1 MENHQNAYYSP
12 YFQYRNGLLHCE
24 DRNSREITE
33 WLRNKDVYLYSPVYI
48 YSKNKIVRNVE
59 GYKEPLTKTKMDFQL
74 NYSVKANMN
83 PHILSIMK
91 DLGCS
96 VTLVSGMEL
105 QLALRLGFQPNSI
118 VLNGNG
124 KQLWEIELA
133 IHHGCILN
141 IDSEF
146 NLTHTLE
153 ACSRLGKDARVFLRV
168 NPDIDPA
175 ILCYDECDANS
186 QSDTFQKRK

>member
-1 MENHQNAYYSP
+1 MENNQNTYYSP
-12 YFQYRNGLLHCE
+12 YFQSRNGVLYCE
-24 DRNSREITE
+24 DRRSGEITE
-33 WLRNKDVYLYSPVYI
+33 WLRNMDVFPCTPVYI
-48 YSKNKIVRNVE
+48 YSKNKIAKNVE
-59 GYKEPLTKTKMDFQL
+59 GYIEPLRQTKIDFRL
-74 NYSVKANMN
+74 NYSVKANIN

-105 QLALRLGFQPNSI
+105 LLALRLGFHPDAI
-118 VLNGNG
+118 VRNGNG

-133 IHHGCILN
+133 VRHGCILN
-141 IDSEF
+141 TDSEF

-168 NPDIDPA
+168 NPDIDPVSKA
-175 ILCYDECDANS
+175 CD
-186 QSDTFQKRK
+186 